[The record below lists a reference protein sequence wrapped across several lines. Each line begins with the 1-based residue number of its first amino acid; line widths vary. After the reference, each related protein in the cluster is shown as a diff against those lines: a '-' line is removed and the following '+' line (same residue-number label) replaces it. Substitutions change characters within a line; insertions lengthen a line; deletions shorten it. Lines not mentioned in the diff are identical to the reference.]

1 MSHRAGSGTSEVQ
14 RAVDDGT
21 VSVADDVR
29 EIARMRNE
37 PLAEALVTVGLTSIH
52 IKNEVIEESITKCC
66 ELVDTIYDVKN
77 FAVDKL
83 CYFPKYMLRKT
94 KEHLRD
100 LCIFGPVSPN
110 FNFAALSVGHFWA
123 VVVLTSKC
131 LGEVFAST
139 FVGHTILSFLF
150 AKTILFTFFIYAA
163 LPAFAVVLNM
173 KTPNKLL
180 TMADR
185 RLLILILAFIIG
197 AGTHHLLLNW
207 RQPEFAPP
215 PFYSP
220 VVVALLF
227 EFVCPRFTSDRRLFL
242 LSSVGVAGIICFAY
256 GLQNGVFNFTYFYT
270 SVFAIATSFYNVQL
284 LIADPKEGWGDSIEG
299 LVLLPVSSMYNQL
312 VMTIL
317 FGNYVANRDRQEAIP
332 DSIEEQ
338 YSLLL
343 WPKK

>member
-1 MSHRAGSGTSEVQ
+1 
-14 RAVDDGT
+14 
-21 VSVADDVR
+21 
-29 EIARMRNE
+29 
-37 PLAEALVTVGLTSIH
+37 
-52 IKNEVIEESITKCC
+52 
-66 ELVDTIYDVKN
+66 
-77 FAVDKL
+77 
-83 CYFPKYMLRKT
+83 MLRKT

-227 EFVCPRFTSDRRLFL
+227 EV
-242 LSSVGVAGIICFAY
+242 
-256 GLQNGVFNFTYFYT
+256 
-270 SVFAIATSFYNVQL
+270 
-284 LIADPKEGWGDSIEG
+284 W
-299 LVLLPVSSMYNQL
+299 
-312 VMTIL
+312 
-317 FGNYVANRDRQEAIP
+317 
-332 DSIEEQ
+332 
-338 YSLLL
+338 
-343 WPKK
+343 